1 MAPENSARHGCGDV
15 GPQGD
20 PYQYFRTRKY
30 IATYDFP
37 GEEVDPDHLSL
48 PLSQFTRL
56 SY

>member
-20 PYQYFRTRKY
+20 PYQYFSTRKH